1 MEYWYRIT
9 IQYYQILNIMTK
21 DQKIKELEAEIEA
34 LNDFILMRLGNKGIE
49 EANREYAIQR
59 TNKMLE
65 IRTIADFEEA
75 LQKEK
80 NVRYKYEHTNN
91 KK

>member
-21 DQKIKELEAEIEA
+21 EQKIKELEAEIEA